1 MLGVYSSQLRTFLTC
16 RHSVMKALIQR
27 VSSSSVEVEGRIVG
41 QIKKGILVF
50 IGIEKQ
56 DELKHA
62 DKMINKILSYRVF
75 SDTEG
80 KMNLSVSDINGG
92 VLLVSQ
98 FTLAAETNNGTRA
111 GFSTA
116 KRPLEAENIYN
127 HMVRRAKDLSSNI
140 ESGIF
145 AADMK
150 VALVNDGPVTFLL
163 KC

>member
-1 MLGVYSSQLRTFLTC
+1 MYHLLALRLKDELL
-16 RHSVMKALIQR
+16 VK
-27 VSSSSVEVEGRIVG
+27 
-41 QIKKGILVF
+41 IKKGILVF

-116 KRPLEAENIYN
+116 KPPLEAENIYN
-127 HMVRRAKDLSSNI
+127 HMVGRANNLSSNI

-150 VALVNDGPVTFLL
+150 VALVNDGPVTFLSEML
-163 KC
+163 DIV

>member
-1 MLGVYSSQLRTFLTC
+1 
-16 RHSVMKALIQR
+16 MKALIQR
-27 VSSSSVEVEGRIVG
+27 VSSASIEVEGRIVG
-41 QIKKGILVF
+41 KIKKGILVF

-111 GFSTA
+111 GFLTA
-116 KRPLEAENIYN
+116 KPLLEAENIYN
-127 HMVRRAKDLSSNI
+127 HMVGRANNLSSNI

>member
-1 MLGVYSSQLRTFLTC
+1 
-16 RHSVMKALIQR
+16 MKALIQR

-98 FTLAAETNNGTRA
+98 FTLAAETNNGKRA

-116 KRPLEAENIYN
+116 KPPMEAENIYN
-127 HMVRRAKDLSSNI
+127 YMVGRAKDLSSNI
-140 ESGIF
+140 KSGIF
-145 AADMK
+145 AAEMK
-150 VALVNDGPVTFLL
+150 VTLVNDGPVTFLL

>member
-1 MLGVYSSQLRTFLTC
+1 
-16 RHSVMKALIQR
+16 MKALIQR
-27 VSSSSVEVEGRIVG
+27 VSSASVEVEGQIVG

-56 DELKHA
+56 DELEHA
-62 DKMINKILSYRVF
+62 NKMINKILSYRVF

-98 FTLAAETNNGTRA
+98 FTLAAETNNGRRA
-111 GFSTA
+111 SFSTA
-116 KRPLEAENIYN
+116 KPPLEAENIYN
-127 HMVRRAKDLSSNI
+127 HMVDRAKGLSSNI

-145 AADMK
+145 AAEMK
-150 VALVNDGPVTFLL
+150 VALVNDGPVTFLV

>member
-1 MLGVYSSQLRTFLTC
+1 
-16 RHSVMKALIQR
+16 MKALIQR
-27 VSSSSVEVEGRIVG
+27 VSSASVKVEGQIVG
-41 QIKKGILVF
+41 EIKKGILVF
-50 IGIEKQ
+50 IGIEKE
-56 DELKHA
+56 DEIEHA
-62 DKMINKILSYRVF
+62 NKMINKIFSYRVF

-80 KMNLSVSDINGG
+80 KMNLSVSDISGG

-98 FTLAAETNNGTRA
+98 FTLAAETSNGRRA

-116 KRPLEAENIYN
+116 KPPSEAENIYN
-127 HMVRRAKDLSSNI
+127 YMVSRAEDLSSNV

-145 AADMK
+145 AANMK

>member
-1 MLGVYSSQLRTFLTC
+1 
-16 RHSVMKALIQR
+16 MKALIQR
-27 VSSSSVEVEGRIVG
+27 VSSASVEVEGRIVG

-56 DELKHA
+56 DELEHA
-62 DKMINKILSYRVF
+62 NKMINKVLSYRVF

-116 KRPLEAENIYN
+116 KPPMETPI
-127 HMVRRAKDLSSNI
+127 
-140 ESGIF
+140 
-145 AADMK
+145 
-150 VALVNDGPVTFLL
+150 
-163 KC
+163 

>member
-1 MLGVYSSQLRTFLTC
+1 MFLTC
-16 RHSVMKALIQR
+16 HHSDMKALIQR
-27 VSSSSVEVEGRIVG
+27 VSSASVEVEGQIVG

-56 DELKHA
+56 DELEHA
-62 DKMINKILSYRVF
+62 NKMINKILSYRVF
-75 SDTEG
+75 SDTED

-116 KRPLEAENIYN
+116 KAPLEAENIYN
-127 HMVRRAKDLSSNI
+127 HMVVRAKNLNSNI

>member
-1 MLGVYSSQLRTFLTC
+1 MSGVYSSLLRIFLTC

-116 KRPLEAENIYN
+116 KPPMEAENIYN
-127 HMVRRAKDLSSNI
+127 HMVGRAKDLSSNI

-145 AADMK
+145 AAEMK
-150 VALVNDGPVTFLL
+150 VTLVNDGPVTFLL

>member
-1 MLGVYSSQLRTFLTC
+1 
-16 RHSVMKALIQR
+16 MKALIQR

-41 QIKKGILVF
+41 KIKKGILVF

-98 FTLAAETNNGTRA
+98 FTLAAETNNGRRA
-111 GFSTA
+111 SFSTA
-116 KRPLEAENIYN
+116 KPPLEAENIYN
-127 HMVRRAKDLSSNI
+127 YMVERAKGFSSNI

>member
-1 MLGVYSSQLRTFLTC
+1 
-16 RHSVMKALIQR
+16 
-27 VSSSSVEVEGRIVG
+27 
-41 QIKKGILVF
+41 
-50 IGIEKQ
+50 
-56 DELKHA
+56 
-62 DKMINKILSYRVF
+62 
-75 SDTEG
+75 
-80 KMNLSVSDINGG
+80 MNLSVSDINGG

-116 KRPLEAENIYN
+116 KPPLEAENIYN
-127 HMVRRAKDLSSNI
+127 HMVGRAKDLSSNI